1 MRLYIIR
8 HGEAHHETGTG
19 DEYRSLSDSGSDQV
33 KRLARCCNMLGIG
46 FDQVWS
52 SNLLRAEET
61 AERLAHYL
69 DEPPAVIFKD
79 FLVPPGDFNSIRTA
93 LRSSDRSTIAL
104 VGHMPFLGECL
115 QYWIGGNAHPGIELS
130 PCSLVALDARGFNRH
145 EMSLTY
151 VINDFI
157 ATGVLKGDLASLAVG
172 DGQ

>member
-8 HGEAHHETGTG
+8 HGDADHETGKG
-19 DEYRSLSDSGSDQV
+19 DEYRTLSDAGDAQV
-33 KRLARCCNMLGIG
+33 QRLATCCNRLNIS

-69 DEPPAVIFKD
+69 DGTPPVLFNDCLI
-79 FLVPPGDFNSIRTA
+79 PPGDFNDLRGA
-93 LRSSDRSTIAL
+93 LRTSQKQSIAI

-115 QYWIGGNAHPGIELS
+115 QYWIGGNAHPGIELQS
-130 PCSLVALDARGFNRH
+130 CSLVALDARGFNRH
-145 EMSLTY
+145 QMTLDF

-157 ATGVLKGDLASLAVG
+157 ASGVVNGATVPTGA
-172 DGQ
+172 